1 MMSRLIRT
9 SHKHSSSN
17 VAHVLMHSASAL
29 WAGLAGGHETGV
41 HRSVNAARR
50 SACAPEQRRF
60 STAGGLALL
69 AGSLVAWAQTPAY
82 KNPDLPAE
90 QRAADIVSRMTLD
103 EKVLQMQDE
112 FQGRGLQGAPAI
124 PRLDIPAYDFW
135 NEALH
140 GVARAGEA
148 TVFPQAI
155 GLAATWDTDMMH
167 RVADTISTEARAKYN
182 QAMRDDD
189 HSRYHGLTFW
199 SPNIN
204 IFRDPRWGRGQETY
218 GEDPF
223 LTGRMAVAFIKGMQG
238 DDPHYLKVV
247 ATAKH
252 FAVHSGPEST
262 RHTVDVKVS
271 TRDLEETYLPAFH
284 AAVVEGKV
292 DSVMCAYNSI
302 DGAPACANADLLQ
315 NYLRGKWGFQGYVVS
330 DCGAITDIFR
340 GHAYKPDAPSAAA
353 VAVKTGTDF
362 ACDTQYATL
371 VDAVKKGQ
379 ITEAEVD
386 KSLARLF
393 VARFKLGMFDPPERV
408 PFSKIP
414 YSETDSVEHRKLAL
428 EAARKSIVLLK
439 NENQTLPLKASVRKI
454 AVIGPSADDVDA
466 ARGNYNGFSVKEVAP
481 LEGIV
486 KQFAGKAEVHF
497 ALGATYTDQSMAM
510 VPVDALQGI
519 TAEYFDNAD
528 LQGPPKLRRAE
539 ARPYYQAGGID
550 QAVTAAG
557 IPARGFSV
565 RWSGT
570 LKAPVTGGYAIR
582 SGGATRV
589 FLDDKEL
596 APPAPAGR
604 GAVPPVRMQ
613 LEAGHAYKLRVEYRA
628 PMAGAA
634 VRLQWIPP
642 EAALLAEAVEA
653 VKNADVTV
661 AFVGLNPNLEGE
673 EMNVNIPGFSGG
685 DRTDLNLP
693 AQQEKLIEAAMAI
706 GKPVVV
712 VLTSGSAL
720 AANYAAEHA
729 AAVLES
735 WYNGEEAGTAIA
747 ETLAGVNNPAGRLP
761 VTFYKSVDQLP
772 KFEDYAM
779 KGRTYRYFKGDALYG
794 FGFGL
799 SYSKFTYSGLRTQ
812 RDAAGAKVSVR
823 VKNDSSREGDEVVQ
837 LYLSGA
843 GGADDPVR
851 NLRGFQRVHL
861 RAGETRDVEFTIGSA
876 DVPKDKVKISVGGG
890 QPVGQIAHIDGTL

>member
-1 MMSRLIRT
+1 LTNRLA
-9 SHKHSSSN
+9 
-17 VAHVLMHSASAL
+17 V
-29 WAGLAGGHETGV
+29 
-41 HRSVNAARR
+41 
-50 SACAPEQRRF
+50 
-60 STAGGLALL
+60 ALL
-69 AGSLVAWAQTPAY
+69 VGVSSPAVFAQTPAY

-90 QRAADIVSRMTLD
+90 QRAADLVSRMTLE
-103 EKVLQMQDE
+103 EKVLQMEDN
-112 FQGRGLQGAPAI
+112 FQGRGQNGAPAI
-124 PRLDIPAYDFW
+124 PRLDIAAYDFW

-140 GVARAGEA
+140 GVARAGQA

-155 GLAATWDTDMMH
+155 GLAASWDTDMM
-167 RVADTISTEARAKYN
+167 RRIADSISTEARAKYN

-238 DDPHYLKVV
+238 DDPKYFKVI

-262 RHTVDVKVS
+262 RHQVDVKVS
-271 TRDLEETYLPAFH
+271 DYDLENTYLPAFK
-284 AAVVEGKV
+284 AAVTEAKV
-292 DSVMCAYNSI
+292 DSVMCAYNGI
-302 DGAPACANADLLQ
+302 DGAPACANQELLQ

-330 DCGAITDIFR
+330 DCGAVTDIFR
-340 GHAYKPDAPSAAA
+340 GHAYKADAPAAAA

-362 ACDTQYATL
+362 ACDSQYSAL
-371 VDAVKKGQ
+371 PEAVKLGL
-379 ITEAEVD
+379 ITEAEIN
-386 KSLARLF
+386 KSLERLF
-393 VARFKLGMFDPPERV
+393 VARIKLGMFDPPERV

-414 YSETDSVEHRKLAL
+414 YSEVDSAEHRKLAL

-439 NENQTLPLKASVRKI
+439 NENQTLPVKASVKKI

-466 ARGNYNGFSVKEVAP
+466 LLGNYNGFSSKEVAP

-486 KQFAGKAEVHF
+486 KQFAGKAEVHY
-497 ALGATYTDQSMAM
+497 ALGSTYTAQSMAM
-510 VPVDALQGI
+510 VPVGALTGI

-528 LQGPPKLRRAE
+528 LQGQPKLRRVE
-539 ARPYYQAGGID
+539 PRPFYQPGPLD
-550 QAVTAAG
+550 PAVAAAG
-557 IPARGFSV
+557 IPTRGFSI
-565 RWSGT
+565 RWTGT
-570 LKAPVTGGYAIR
+570 LKPSVSGDYTIR

-604 GAVPPVRMQ
+604 GAAPPVHAA
-613 LEAGHAYKLRVEYRA
+613 LEAGRPYKLRVEYRA

-634 VRLQWIPP
+634 VRFQWIPP
-642 EAALLAEAVEA
+642 EATLLTEAIDA
-653 VKNADVTV
+653 VKNADIAI

-673 EMNVNIPGFSGG
+673 EMNVSIPGFSGG
-685 DRTDLNLP
+685 DRTNLELP
-693 AQQEKLIEAAMAI
+693 AQQEKLIEAAIAT

-720 AANYAAEHA
+720 SVNYASEHA
-729 AAVLES
+729 AALLES
-735 WYNGEEAGTAIA
+735 WYNGEETGTAIA
-747 ETLAGVNNPAGRLP
+747 ETLAGVNNPGGRLP
-761 VTFYKSVDQLP
+761 VTFYKSVEQLP
-772 KFEDYAM
+772 KFEDYSM

-799 SYSKFTYSGLRTQ
+799 SYSRFQYSGLKAQ
-812 RDAAGAKVSVR
+812 RNANGAKVSVR
-823 VKNDSSREGDEVVQ
+823 VKNDSTREGDEVVQ
-837 LYLSGA
+837 LYENGA
-843 GGADDPVR
+843 GGADDPIR

-861 RAGETRDVEFTIGSA
+861 RAGEARDVEFTLGSA
-876 DVPKDKVKISVGGG
+876 DVPKDKVTISVGGG
-890 QPVGQIAHIDGTL
+890 QPVGTVARVEGTL